1 MLIIWH
7 GFTGAVDNAS
17 ACRQIIARSQWCTHW
32 LRENSHEQCQTNLFM
47 WLPKP
52 IHGTNRTLLS
62 LMEKCV
68 SPSGFPLNR
77 PMETPRHVHV
87 HVRSCQFSQGS
98 TPTQCRVATLSGT
111 LKLCSWVRWY
121 GASKISF
128 SKTIRNSTS
137 WWVQLLQYVVYC
149 LFGMMMP
156 IVFFGGDWLLLWT
169 W

>member
-1 MLIIWH
+1 MLTTPLLAAKSLH
-7 GFTGAVDNAS
+7 GHSGA
-17 ACRQIIARSQWCTHW
+17 
-32 LRENSHEQCQTNLFM
+32 
-47 WLPKP
+47 P
-52 IHGTNRTLLS
+52 IGWEKIVMNNVKRICSCDS
-62 LMEKCV
+62 LNPSMEPTAPCFLWWKKCV

-111 LKLCSWVRWY
+111 LKLCSWARWY

-137 WWVQLLQYVVYC
+137 WWVQLLQYVVCC

-156 IVFFGGDWLLLWT
+156 IVFFGGNWLLPWT

>member
-1 MLIIWH
+1 MLTTPLLAAKSLH
-7 GFTGAVDNAS
+7 GHSGA
-17 ACRQIIARSQWCTHW
+17 
-32 LRENSHEQCQTNLFM
+32 
-47 WLPKP
+47 P
-52 IHGTNRTLLS
+52 IGWEKIVMNNVKRICSCDS
-62 LMEKCV
+62 LNPSMEPTAPCFLWWKKCV

-111 LKLCSWVRWY
+111 LKLCSWARWY

-156 IVFFGGDWLLLWT
+156 IVFFGGNWLLPWT